1 MEDRQRYLYSC
12 RDCSIRQRCI
22 DSKQLSPGV
31 KMTLA
36 RAFDSRTDTLEMWD
50 LLYQDCLLEREAQQA
65 RAAAGQVEPILL
77 KRLRLA
83 QQPPAEA
90 EEEIAAPAPKAE
102 PIAPPITTQA
112 PAIPQAVPPV
122 VEPTP
127 PPGQVVAPVKAEHC
141 GLYIK
146 STRRYVRLPEQGM
159 IVLGRSEA
167 RLGNPPD
174 VDLTHDQGNVLSVS
188 RHHARLRSE
197 DDAHWLED
205 VGSTNGTFVND
216 HRLTMGEKVKLAPG
230 DRILIG
236 KCELEYIPLPPWAIE
251 PDLRIPHLSLLCI
264 THIGQRIEL
273 PKKEEIYIGRP
284 DPTLGYMPD
293 VDVSEAGDIT
303 RHVSRRHARLTTR
316 GGLHFIQDVGSIA
329 GTRLN
334 GASLPPHGTPVLVR
348 PGDQIWLGGCV
359 IAYEWKLTGRTIK

>member
-1 MEDRQRYLYSC
+1 MENQQRYLYSC

-36 RAFDSRTDTLEMWD
+36 RAFDSRTDTIEMWN
-50 LLYQDCLLEREAQQA
+50 LLQQDCLQKKEAQELQQA
-65 RAAAGQVEPILL
+65 QSQVKATLL

-83 QQPPAEA
+83 QQPPVEAEA
-90 EEEIAAPAPKAE
+90 EIAAPAPEAE
-102 PIAPPITTQA
+102 PVAPPVTIEAPAVPQPAPPI
-112 PAIPQAVPPV
+112 

-127 PPGQVVAPVKAEHC
+127 LPAPAAAPVKAEHC

-159 IVLGRSEA
+159 IILGRHEA
-167 RLGNPPD
+167 GLGNPPD
-174 VDLTHDQGNVLSVS
+174 VDLTHDQQGVLSVS
-188 RHHARLRSE
+188 RHHARLRIE
-197 DDAHWLED
+197 NDAHWLED
-205 VGSTNGTFVND
+205 IGSTNGTFVNG
-216 HRLTMGEKVKLAPG
+216 RCLTPGEKVKLAPG
-230 DRILIG
+230 DQILIG
-236 KCELEYIPLPPWAIE
+236 KCELEYVPLPEWAIE
-251 PDLRIPHLSLLCI
+251 PDVRIPHISLICI
-264 THIGQRIEL
+264 THIGRRIEL
-273 PKKEEIYIGRP
+273 PKKDEIYIGRP
-284 DPTLGYMPD
+284 DPTLGYAPD

-303 RHVSRRHARLTTR
+303 RHVSRRHARLTTH

-334 GASLPPHGTPVLVR
+334 GVPLPSHGTPVLVR

-359 IAYEWKLTGRTIK
+359 IAYEWKLTGGKIK